1 MSDNPCRVA
10 PEYSSTGG
18 GGGPPGPP
26 GPIGPQGAAGV
37 AGAAGAA
44 GADGVAGPQGPQGP
58 AGDAGSVTI
67 AAAGD
72 AEISGLAD
80 GDVLRYSSSKWRN
93 YADANLTDGGNF

>member
-1 MSDNPCRVA
+1 MSITASVN
-10 PEYSSTGG
+10 SSTITARVSGSSISASVGSSPVRATASGG
-18 GGGPPGPP
+18 
-26 GPIGPQGAAGV
+26 V
-37 AGAAGAA
+37 
-44 GADGVAGPQGPQGP
+44 GPQGPQGP

-93 YADANLTDGGNF
+93 YPQDDLLDAGNF